1 MLIEQVLYSFPKS
14 LSLFSILR
22 LPGTSLPGIL
32 FSEKCVILDHFLR
45 KPYISPI
52 VVLFTCHNIKF
63 LSRNVQDNLELGGG
77 GGGGVVV
84 LHSEPSCSVDFTIE
98 LINAARPQDIHKLFL
113 DIILE
118 LNSNHCY
125 CNNDV

>member
-22 LPGTSLPGIL
+22 VPGTSLPGIL

-45 KPYISPI
+45 KPHISPI

-63 LSRNVQDNLELGGG
+63 LSRNVQDNLELGRGG
-77 GGGGVVV
+77 GVV
-84 LHSEPSCSVDFTIE
+84 LHSEPSCSVNFTIE

-118 LNSNHCY
+118 LNSNH
-125 CNNDV
+125 